1 MSKVRKILPVLL
13 SASVMAAAVMPVLTL
28 SAAGSG
34 IQDGYSWTMED
45 GGFYSV
51 TSLCTCPGKRETIS
65 PVRVDGKEIAPS
77 DQAPEIRM
85 LYEGGDGNP
94 DPGYQDRQQL
104 RRVQYRQ
111 PEWYQRGKTSQ
122 RRYGGRRHE
131 CGTVQFR

>member
-45 GGFYSV
+45 GGFYSGDV
-51 TSLCTCPGKRETIS
+51 AVYVSGQEGDDLS
-65 PVRVDGKEIAPS
+65 VRVDGKEIAPS

-94 DPGYQDRQQL
+94 DRDIKTDSSYGASNIVSL
-104 RRVQYRQ
+104 
-111 PEWYQRGKTSQ
+111 KTSQ